1 MLNKEQI
8 MEILPHRPP
17 MLLVDEI
24 LEMDEEHA
32 VGTLHLT
39 GDEFFFQ
46 GHFPGNPIMP
56 AVFRLEALAQ
66 VGGVALLSI
75 PEFKGKTAVYT
86 GIDKAKFRAMAKPGD
101 TLRLEV
107 RFVKR
112 RGPMAVAEGVA
123 WVGDQKA
130 AEAEIKCMVIMGLRQ
145 GKQCFKRYS
154 SRTAARSRSASYRLA
169 ATWASFRSRYIP
181 RPTARHCTRRSRM
194 KRCASGRRALRK
206 AI

>member
-32 VGTLHLT
+32 VGALHLT

-56 AVFRLEALAQ
+56 AVFQLEALAQ
-66 VGGVALLSI
+66 CGGVALLAL
-75 PEFKGKTAVYT
+75 PEFRGKTAVYT
-86 GIDKAKFRAMAKPGD
+86 GIDKAKFRNMAKPRD

-112 RGPMAVAEGVA
+112 RGPMAVAEATA
-123 WVGDQKA
+123 WVGDKKA
-130 AEAEIKCMVIMGLRQ
+130 SEAEIKCMVIMD
-145 GKQCFKRYS
+145 
-154 SRTAARSRSASYRLA
+154 
-169 ATWASFRSRYIP
+169 
-181 RPTARHCTRRSRM
+181 
-194 KRCASGRRALRK
+194 
-206 AI
+206 

>member
-24 LEMDEEHA
+24 LEMDENHV
-32 VGTLHLT
+32 VGALHLT

-46 GHFPGNPIMP
+46 GPFPGNPIMP

-66 VGGVALLSI
+66 AGGVALLSL

-107 RFVKR
+107 TFTKR
-112 RGPMAVAEGVA
+112 RGPMAVAEGIA
-123 WVGDQKA
+123 WVGDEKA
-130 AEAEIKCMVIMGLRQ
+130 AEAEIKCMVIND
-145 GKQCFKRYS
+145 
-154 SRTAARSRSASYRLA
+154 
-169 ATWASFRSRYIP
+169 
-181 RPTARHCTRRSRM
+181 
-194 KRCASGRRALRK
+194 
-206 AI
+206 

>member
-1 MLNKEQI
+1 MLTKEQI

-24 LEMDEEHA
+24 IEMDEEHA

-75 PEFKGKTAVYT
+75 PEF
-86 GIDKAKFRAMAKPGD
+86 RAR
-101 TLRLEV
+101 LRFIPALT
-107 RFVKR
+107 R
-112 RGPMAVAEGVA
+112 P
-123 WVGDQKA
+123 
-130 AEAEIKCMVIMGLRQ
+130 
-145 GKQCFKRYS
+145 S
-154 SRTAARSRSASYRLA
+154 SARWQSRA
-169 ATWASFRSRYIP
+169 I
-181 RPTARHCTRRSRM
+181 
-194 KRCASGRRALRK
+194 RCGWK
-206 AI
+206 

>member
-24 LEMDEEHA
+24 VEMDEEH
-32 VGTLHLT
+32 VIGLLHLT

-66 VGGVALLSI
+66 AGGVALLSM
-75 PEFKGKTAVYT
+75 PEFRGKTAVYT
-86 GIDKAKFRAMAKPGD
+86 AMAKPGD

-107 RFVKR
+107 HFTKR

-130 AEAEIKCMVIMGLRQ
+130 AEAEIKCMVIMD
-145 GKQCFKRYS
+145 
-154 SRTAARSRSASYRLA
+154 
-169 ATWASFRSRYIP
+169 
-181 RPTARHCTRRSRM
+181 
-194 KRCASGRRALRK
+194 
-206 AI
+206 

>member
-24 LEMDEEHA
+24 VEMDEEH
-32 VGTLHLT
+32 VIGLLHLT

-46 GHFPGNPIMP
+46 
-56 AVFRLEALAQ
+56 EALAQ
-66 VGGVALLSI
+66 AGGVALLSM

-107 RFVKR
+107 HFTKR

-130 AEAEIKCMVIMGLRQ
+130 AEAEIKCMVIMD
-145 GKQCFKRYS
+145 
-154 SRTAARSRSASYRLA
+154 
-169 ATWASFRSRYIP
+169 
-181 RPTARHCTRRSRM
+181 
-194 KRCASGRRALRK
+194 
-206 AI
+206 

>member
-24 LEMDEEHA
+24 LEMDENHV
-32 VGTLHLT
+32 VGALHLT

-66 VGGVALLSI
+66 AGGVALLSL

-86 GIDKAKFRAMAKPGD
+86 GITRQVGAMAAGD
-101 TLRLEV
+101 T
-107 RFVKR
+107 FVWKSPSPR
-112 RGPMAVAEGVA
+112 RGPMAVAEGIA
-123 WVGDQKA
+123 WSV
-130 AEAEIKCMVIMGLRQ
+130 
-145 GKQCFKRYS
+145 
-154 SRTAARSRSASYRLA
+154 
-169 ATWASFRSRYIP
+169 
-181 RPTARHCTRRSRM
+181 TRRPP
-194 KRCASGRRALRK
+194 KRRLNAWSSMTEAGES
-206 AI
+206 

>member
-24 LEMDEEHA
+24 LEMDENHV
-32 VGTLHLT
+32 VGALHLT

-66 VGGVALLSI
+66 AGGVALLSL

-86 GIDKAKFRAMAKPGD
+86 GIDKAKFAQWQNRAIP
-101 TLRLEV
+101 
-107 RFVKR
+107 FVWKS
-112 RGPMAVAEGVA
+112 PSPSAVAR
-123 WVGDQKA
+123 WQ
-130 AEAEIKCMVIMGLRQ
+130 
-145 GKQCFKRYS
+145 
-154 SRTAARSRSASYRLA
+154 
-169 ATWASFRSRYIP
+169 
-181 RPTARHCTRRSRM
+181 
-194 KRCASGRRALRK
+194 
-206 AI
+206 

>member
-24 LEMDEEHA
+24 IEMDEEH
-32 VGTLHLT
+32 VIGLLHLT

-66 VGGVALLSI
+66 AGGVALLSM

-86 GIDKAKFRAMAKPGD
+86 GIDKAKFRHQVQPGD
-101 TLRLEV
+101 VLTLKADI
-107 RFVKR
+107 VKNSSR
-112 RGPMAVAEGVA
+112 MVVADVQA
-123 WVGDQKA
+123 LVGDQ
-130 AEAEIKCMVIMGLRQ
+130 V
-145 GKQCFKRYS
+145 
-154 SRTAARSRSASYRLA
+154 A
-169 ATWASFRSRYIP
+169 ATATQKYVM
-181 RPTARHCTRRSRM
+181 A
-194 KRCASGRRALRK
+194 KGA
-206 AI
+206 

>member
-24 LEMDEEHA
+24 LEMDENHV
-32 VGTLHLT
+32 VGALHLT

-66 VGGVALLSI
+66 AGGVALLSL

-86 GIDKAKFRAMAKPGD
+86 GIDKAKFRAMAKPAIP
-101 TLRLEV
+101 
-107 RFVKR
+107 FVWKS
-112 RGPMAVAEGVA
+112 PSPSA
-123 WVGDQKA
+123 
-130 AEAEIKCMVIMGLRQ
+130 
-145 GKQCFKRYS
+145 
-154 SRTAARSRSASYRLA
+154 AAR
-169 ATWASFRSRYIP
+169 WQ
-181 RPTARHCTRRSRM
+181 
-194 KRCASGRRALRK
+194 
-206 AI
+206 

>member
-24 LEMDEEHA
+24 LEMDENHV
-32 VGTLHLT
+32 VGALHLT

-66 VGGVALLSI
+66 AGGVALLSL
-75 PEFKGKTAVYT
+75 PEFKGKTAV
-86 GIDKAKFRAMAKPGD
+86 FRAMAKPGD

-107 RFVKR
+107 TFTKR

-123 WVGDQKA
+123 WVGDEKA
-130 AEAEIKCMVIMGLRQ
+130 AEAEIKCMVIND
-145 GKQCFKRYS
+145 
-154 SRTAARSRSASYRLA
+154 
-169 ATWASFRSRYIP
+169 
-181 RPTARHCTRRSRM
+181 
-194 KRCASGRRALRK
+194 
-206 AI
+206 

>member
-24 LEMDEEHA
+24 LEMDENHV
-32 VGTLHLT
+32 VGALHLT

-66 VGGVALLSI
+66 AGGVALLSL

-101 TLRLEV
+101 NLHQAPRPDGSSRGRCLGWGREG
-107 RFVKR
+107 R
-112 RGPMAVAEGVA
+112 RS
-123 WVGDQKA
+123 GDQ
-130 AEAEIKCMVIMGLRQ
+130 MHGHQ
-145 GKQCFKRYS
+145 
-154 SRTAARSRSASYRLA
+154 
-169 ATWASFRSRYIP
+169 
-181 RPTARHCTRRSRM
+181 
-194 KRCASGRRALRK
+194 
-206 AI
+206 

>member
-24 LEMDEEHA
+24 LEMDENHV
-32 VGTLHLT
+32 VGALHLT

-66 VGGVALLSI
+66 AGGVALLSL

-107 RFVKR
+107 TSASTPATSPS
-112 RGPMAVAEGVA
+112 RGPMAVAEGIA
-123 WVGDQKA
+123 WVGDEKA
-130 AEAEIKCMVIMGLRQ
+130 AEAEIKCMVIND
-145 GKQCFKRYS
+145 
-154 SRTAARSRSASYRLA
+154 
-169 ATWASFRSRYIP
+169 
-181 RPTARHCTRRSRM
+181 
-194 KRCASGRRALRK
+194 
-206 AI
+206 